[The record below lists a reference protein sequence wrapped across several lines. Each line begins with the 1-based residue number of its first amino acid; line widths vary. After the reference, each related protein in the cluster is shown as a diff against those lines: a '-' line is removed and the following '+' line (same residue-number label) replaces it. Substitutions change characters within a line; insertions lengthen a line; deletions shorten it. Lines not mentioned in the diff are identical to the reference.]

1 MRKNNYESMQWL
13 KETAVNLLKSSYICK
28 VHFDTKNMGYNVS
41 VRVCVDFIISFGS
54 VLKNEE

>member
-1 MRKNNYESMQWL
+1 MQWL

-41 VRVCVDFIISFGS
+41 ERVCVDFIISFVS
-54 VLKNEE
+54 VVKNEE